1 MLATASRHHGH
12 SPPPSLHPPATG
24 TPSNP
29 APTLAH
35 RPANCS
41 SCKSSLQEI
50 DQAFARGA
58 PKVLTSSSVSGQP
71 ADSSVITDT
80 SPADLLADEEAVN
93 KTDQRLLRCES

>member
-41 SCKSSLQEI
+41 SCKSSLQGM
-50 DQAFARGA
+50 FSLW
-58 PKVLTSSSVSGQP
+58 V
-71 ADSSVITDT
+71 
-80 SPADLLADEEAVN
+80 
-93 KTDQRLLRCES
+93 RLS